1 MQYEHR
7 YMLELSRFR
16 APDGEKLAAL
26 MDRSL
31 HYPYIL
37 GQLLMHRMGAA
48 AYVSLERCGLLG
60 RVNRE
65 FRNALQCLYEAG
77 VAKTESL
84 LRATEELEGLLG
96 DADFPYALLKGALLA
111 RLYPKGVRTS
121 NDIDLLLRPGD
132 ITPAAQRLKRA
143 GFTRGYVR
151 GGVFVPATRAEILS
165 SRMNRGETVPF
176 VRRMGLP
183 GMEYLELDLNF
194 SLDYQ
199 AGGGDAVGEML
210 SRRETMPGCGLYTLS
225 LPDFIL
231 HLCAHLYKEA
241 TVMAWVEMGRDQSLY
256 KYADLYLLTELFLDE
271 ELAGELGR
279 RAEAYGLQKE
289 CAYALRHTRTLF
301 SIRSGV
307 LDRLID
313 TVSPADETF
322 MRRILDPQ
330 SRRQYGYD
338 MDLIDWIFCADR
350 KEHIYAVE
358 AGGEGL

>member
-26 MDRSL
+26 MDRPL

-96 DADFPYALLKGALLA
+96 DADFPYALLKGSLLA

-176 VRRMGLP
+176 VRRVGLP

-194 SLDYQ
+194 SLDHQ

-271 ELAGELGR
+271 ELADGR
-279 RAEAYGLQKE
+279 RPMGCKKNAPMRSGTPERFFPSAAASWTGL
-289 CAYALRHTRTLF
+289 
-301 SIRSGV
+301 SIRSV
-307 LDRLID
+307 
-313 TVSPADETF
+313 
-322 MRRILDPQ
+322 RRMKPLCAGYWT
-330 SRRQYGYD
+330 RR
-338 MDLIDWIFCADR
+338 A
-350 KEHIYAVE
+350 
-358 AGGEGL
+358 AGSTATIWT

>member
-26 MDRSL
+26 MDRPL

-96 DADFPYALLKGALLA
+96 DADFPYALLKGSLLA

-151 GGVFVPATRAEILS
+151 GGVFVPATLR
-165 SRMNRGETVPF
+165 
-176 VRRMGLP
+176 
-183 GMEYLELDLNF
+183 
-194 SLDYQ
+194 Q
-199 AGGGDAVGEML
+199 
-210 SRRETMPGCGLYTLS
+210 RE
-225 LPDFIL
+225 D
-231 HLCAHLYKEA
+231 
-241 TVMAWVEMGRDQSLY
+241 
-256 KYADLYLLTELFLDE
+256 
-271 ELAGELGR
+271 
-279 RAEAYGLQKE
+279 
-289 CAYALRHTRTLF
+289 
-301 SIRSGV
+301 
-307 LDRLID
+307 
-313 TVSPADETF
+313 
-322 MRRILDPQ
+322 
-330 SRRQYGYD
+330 
-338 MDLIDWIFCADR
+338 
-350 KEHIYAVE
+350 
-358 AGGEGL
+358 